1 MANDAIKIITNDNN
15 ASEAAELMQYIRT
28 LRTAYELG
36 RRVQAKMRRHFDDSG
51 GENAIDWSTVQARWG
66 VPSNVDE
73 QEQTGTDVGPTANGA
88 IIFTLVNG
96 SVGAMEGTFQ
106 NAQCKEITERVV

>member
-1 MANDAIKIITNDNN
+1 MANDAIKITTNDNN
-15 ASEAAELMQYIRT
+15 ASEAAELMQYIRA
-28 LRTAYELG
+28 LRQAYELG
-36 RRVQAKMRRHFDDSG
+36 IRIRAKMQRHFDDSG

-66 VPSNVDE
+66 VPSNED
-73 QEQTGTDVGPTANGA
+73 DIGPEANGA

-106 NAQCKEITERVV
+106 NSQCKEITERVV

>member
-36 RRVQAKMRRHFDDSG
+36 LRIRAKMQRHFDDSG
-51 GENAIDWSTVQARWG
+51 GENNIDWSLVQQRWG
-66 VPSNVDE
+66 VPSNVVD
-73 QEQTGTDVGPTANGA
+73 QEGTDVGPTANGA

-106 NAQCKEITERVV
+106 NGQCKEITERVV